1 MQLFLRKAG
10 VAGGKPYLVYAFNM
24 VFLSK
29 IDWSAGSDDE
39 QPIERLRLRTK
50 PRNRILSAEA

>member
-29 IDWSAGSDDE
+29 IDWSASSEDDS
-39 QPIERLRLRTK
+39 RL
-50 PRNRILSAEA
+50 NV